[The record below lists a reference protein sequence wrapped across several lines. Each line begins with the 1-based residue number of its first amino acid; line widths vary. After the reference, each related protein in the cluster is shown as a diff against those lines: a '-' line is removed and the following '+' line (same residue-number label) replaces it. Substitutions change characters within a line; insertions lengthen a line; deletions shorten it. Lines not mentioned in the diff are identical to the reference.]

1 MGLIMDV
8 VGSDGVPMHQHIRGQ
23 LLTTLWGPV
32 TCETAD
38 GLWPISSNSAL
49 WIPGGQM
56 HRSTVS
62 SGAQIAVVY
71 FGARTVRL
79 PSLSC
84 FLTLTPLVRE
94 LVLHLA
100 RLGGDYA
107 AGTRHSR
114 IADLLIEELS
124 EPVIDRLYVAMP
136 TDPRLKRVAYGMVE
150 HPGDRRTLA
159 QWAEVA
165 SMSERSLRRQI
176 ERETGMAFG
185 RWRQKFQLAVALRE
199 LQSGVPI
206 KAVAGR
212 LGYESIAAFSTMFK
226 KYMGQP
232 PGRYVSA
239 RRSGSRGPSQPDPVE
254 GGGRGP

>member
-1 MGLIMDV
+1 MTFSPDPYQARAVGMIMEV
-8 VGSDGVPMHQHIRGQ
+8 PGSDQVPMHQHIRGQ

-32 TCETAD
+32 SCETAD
-38 GLWPISSNSAL
+38 GLWPISPNNAL

-62 SGAQIAVVY
+62 SGAQIATIY
-71 FGARTVRL
+71 FADKAVQL
-79 PSLSC
+79 PSAAC

-107 AGTRHSR
+107 AETRHTLV
-114 IADLLIEELS
+114 ADLLIAELGDT
-124 EPVIDRLYVAMP
+124 EIDHLYIAMP
-136 TDPRLKRVAYGMVE
+136 SDPRLKRIAYTMIEAPEKRKTISEWGE
-150 HPGDRRTLA
+150 IAL
-159 QWAEVA
+159 
-165 SMSERSLRRQI
+165 MSERSLRRQI
-176 ERETGMAFG
+176 ERETGMTFG
-185 RWRQKFQLAVALRE
+185 KWCQQFQLAIALRE

-206 KAVAGR
+206 KTIADK

-232 PGRYVSA
+232 PGKYLNRWNSSV
-239 RRSGSRGPSQPDPVE
+239 
-254 GGGRGP
+254 